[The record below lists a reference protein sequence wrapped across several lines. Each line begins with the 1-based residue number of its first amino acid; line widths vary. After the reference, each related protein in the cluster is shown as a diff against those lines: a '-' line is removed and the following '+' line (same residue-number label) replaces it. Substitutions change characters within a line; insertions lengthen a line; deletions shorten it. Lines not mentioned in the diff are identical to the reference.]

1 MWKGCSLVPFYVI
14 QPNGGGSKE
23 GLMPNKMVEIV
34 PTANTLGLYYKE
46 LNGCIVTTKEK
57 KRKKN
62 EHLFSEFKSW

>member
-57 KRKKN
+57 KKK
-62 EHLFSEFKSW
+62 EK